1 MQGTTLDIVNAPLRF
16 LAVVGSDQ
24 AFAISDCAAKA
35 AMSIQFTPHMWPS
48 GSSKL
53 RPYMKLY
60 SSFGLGSATPP
71 AAAALPMI
79 SSTSL
84 RLSADRQNRTWFEVF
99 ASEIGFG
106 VN

>member
-1 MQGTTLDIVNAPLRF
+1 MQGTSLDMQNTPLQVFNACELC
-16 LAVVGSDQ
+16 Q
-24 AFAISDCAAKA
+24 ACAFSDCWAKA
-35 AMSIQFTPHMWPS
+35 ARSIQLMPHIWPS

-60 SSFGLGSATPP
+60 SSFGLGSATAP
-71 AAAALPMI
+71 AAAALSTI

-84 RLSADRQNRTWFEVF
+84 RLSADRQNNAWFEVF

-106 VN
+106 V